1 MQRNLSFVVLAA
13 TVLVGSVA
21 MRSAGAAEYPL
32 VCSGK
37 VKLSDVET
45 RLINA
50 GWIISSIRPR
60 QIATDWRPIALRGP
74 FQVAN
79 GIEVKGPHVGNAGW
93 YSARLVVYAIEPTTR
108 VRFNVLH
115 RVWGTRTSLGG
126 YAPREFEWAPLPE
139 RRSAESRRLI
149 KMFRTAVCGVRD
161 R

>member
-1 MQRNLSFVVLAA
+1 MQRNPRFVIPGWALG
-13 TVLVGSVA
+13 LMLCGSSVA
-21 MRSAGAAEYPL
+21 EAAEYPL
-32 VCSGK
+32 VCSAR
-37 VKLSDVET
+37 VTLAQVEA

-50 GWIISSIRPR
+50 GWVIATARPR
-60 QIATDWRPIALRGP
+60 QISTDWRPIALRGP

-115 RVWGTRTSLGG
+115 RIRGSRTSLAGN
-126 YAPREFEWAPLPE
+126 APREFEWAPLPE
-139 RRSAESRRLI
+139 RRSAEARRLI